1 MKPKLIKLSE
11 LFELTSGGTPSRKND
26 AYYKNGNIP
35 WIKTGDLKNMHLS
48 NSSEFITELGLR
60 ESSAKLF
67 PKGTVLIAMYGA
79 TIGNCSILS
88 IDAASNQACA
98 AFKPSEKI
106 LPEFLYYY
114 LTSIKKRLI
123 SLGVGGAQPN
133 ISLSI
138 LKDIKIPLVS
148 IDKQKKIV
156 MILNR
161 SQELINK
168 RKAQIEALDQLT
180 QSVFLEMFGDPIN
193 NPKEWEVKKLKNIT
207 NKILSGTTPKGGSQ
221 VYIEKGITF
230 LRSQN
235 VWKNRLVLDD
245 VVYIDKETHNKMKKS
260 SLKYGDILMTKTG
273 RINTENSSLGRAAIF
288 LGKNDSANINGHV
301 YLIRLQKDIINE
313 FILFILTTD
322 EYREYIRR
330 VCVGGIDKRQ
340 INKEHLEEFPIISPP
355 IELQVQFSNLLTH
368 VEKLKSGMRTSLNEL
383 EDNFNSLLQRA
394 FKGELFTQKKL
405 PNA

>member
-1 MKPKLIKLSE
+1 MVP
-11 LFELTSGGTPSRKND
+11 
-26 AYYKNGNIP
+26 
-35 WIKTGDLKNMHLS
+35 
-48 NSSEFITELGLR
+48 
-60 ESSAKLF
+60 
-67 PKGTVLIAMYGA
+67 
-79 TIGNCSILS
+79 
-88 IDAASNQACA
+88 
-98 AFKPSEKI
+98 
-106 LPEFLYYY
+106 LP
-114 LTSIKKRLI
+114 
-123 SLGVGGAQPN
+123 
-133 ISLSI
+133 
-138 LKDIKIPLVS
+138 DIKI
-148 IDKQKKIV
+148 QQKIV
-156 MILNR
+156 QILDKA
-161 SQELINK
+161 QTLIDK
-168 RKAQIEALDQLT
+168 RKAQIEALDQLIK
-180 QSVFLEMFGDPIN
+180 SVFLEMFGDPIN

-207 NKILSGTTPKGGSQ
+207 NKILSGTTPKGGSE

-288 LGKNDSANINGHV
+288 LGKDDSANINGHV

-322 EYREYIRR
+322 EYREYIRS

-368 VEKLKSGMRTSLNEL
+368 VEKLKSEMRTSLNGL
-383 EDNFNSLLQRA
+383 ENNFNSLLQRA
-394 FKGELFTQKKL
+394 LEGELFIQEKL
-405 PNA
+405 PNV